1 MSRLD
6 GNHQRSGL
14 VYAGLCAASGAFVPA
29 VARLTT
35 DRADPILVAAI
46 TTVFAGLAGALVL
59 LARGQFG
66 QLVERRTVGW
76 LIVIAALGTVTTNLL
91 FFIGTSR
98 TSAIDA
104 VLCLQVEPIYSLLL
118 AWLVLGHRLSV
129 RRVASA
135 AILLAGILI
144 AIGEARAETD
154 FFGLAILMAT
164 PLAWQVSHLVVL
176 GRLTTV
182 EPEVLTGARYVW
194 GGILLAPVAA
204 VLLLVTGGES
214 GLPDVET
221 LLSNWPVLAV
231 QGVVLNYAGTML
243 WYQAITRLDLARAT
257 SIVVPSIP
265 LMSLAA
271 SFLIVGEVPTGRQ
284 IAGMLITALGV
295 LSFVLSP
302 HAIERRERPPSA
314 TAPLGAPT
322 DEASD
327 SDAA

>member
-6 GNHQRSGL
+6 GSHQRSGL
-14 VYAGLCAASGAFVPA
+14 VYAGLCAGSGAFVPA

-35 DRADPILVAAI
+35 EHDDPVLVAAV
-46 TTVFAGLAGALVL
+46 TTVFAGAAGTLVL
-59 LARGQFG
+59 LARGQLG
-66 QLVERRTVGW
+66 QLIERRTVGW
-76 LIVIAALGTVTTNLL
+76 LVLIAALGTVTTNLL

-104 VLCLQVEPIYSLLL
+104 VLCLQIEPIYSLLL
-118 AWLVLGHRLSV
+118 AWGVLGHHLSF

-135 AILLAGILI
+135 AILLAGILL
-144 AIGEARAETD
+144 AIGESRADTD
-154 FFGLAILMAT
+154 YFGLAILMAT

-182 EPEVLTGARYVW
+182 EPEILTGARYVW

-204 VLLLVTGGES
+204 VLLMLTGETPGQLEFDALLV
-214 GLPDVET
+214 
-221 LLSNWPVLAV
+221 NWPVLAV
-231 QGVVLNYAGTML
+231 QGVVLNYGGTML
-243 WYQAITRLDLARAT
+243 WYQAISRLDLSRAT

-265 LMSLAA
+265 LLSLAA

-295 LSFVLSP
+295 LSFILSP

-314 TAPLGAPT
+314 TAPLGAAA
-322 DEASD
+322 DEESD